1 MVVSQIASAFS
12 SSREAP
18 PRSSASRASGTAGA
32 PSAPLVDRRTY
43 RLDELLGGQR
53 SDERL
58 DIDEQQRRGGGARCG
73 DRTRQRVAAEID
85 ARSAICA
92 TSCGGVSAT
101 SSGNA
106 SRLKPP

>member
-1 MVVSQIASAFS
+1 MVVSQIASAAFHPH
-12 SSREAP
+12 SREAAATVLGLARP
-18 PRSSASRASGTAGA
+18 DSRA

-73 DRTRQRVAAEID
+73 DRTRQRVAAEMRRAQRGLCD
-85 ARSAICA
+85 LLRRRQRDVLREPAA
-92 TSCGGVSAT
+92 
-101 SSGNA
+101 
-106 SRLKPP
+106 